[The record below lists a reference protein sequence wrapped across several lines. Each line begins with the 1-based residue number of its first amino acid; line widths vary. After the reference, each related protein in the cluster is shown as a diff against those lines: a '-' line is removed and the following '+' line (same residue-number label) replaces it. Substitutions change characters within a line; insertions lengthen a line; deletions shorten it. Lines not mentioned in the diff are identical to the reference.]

1 MQKGFKYRIY
11 PTPDQE
17 VQLRKT
23 VGCCRFLYN
32 YFLEARSK
40 AWTESKESMGYN
52 ACAKRLTSL
61 KKEEGKEWLQEVSSV
76 CLQQSL
82 QNLDRAYSNFFKKTG
97 KYPTFRKKGNGG
109 CARYMGNGFQLKDGA
124 LWLAKQ
130 DRPMKVAWSR
140 SLPSKPSQVSVSLT
154 SSGEWYASFLCEVP
168 DAKLPATTA
177 KVGIDLGVSTFATL
191 SSGEKV
197 KVPNARKK
205 LEKRLKKAQREVS
218 RRKKGSKNREKSKR
232 RVARLHQHISNVRKD
247 FLHKLTTRL
256 TNENQV
262 VVVEDLAVKNMQKN
276 HKLARSISDQ
286 GWSEFRSML
295 EYKCKEKGRELVVVD
310 RFFPSSK
317 TCSACGK
324 VVEKLP
330 LTVRSWTCACGACH
344 DRDHNAAKNILAA
357 GHAVSACGET
367 VRPKRSKN
375 AKAGLAEAG
384 TSAKSGIPRP
394 LGRGGC
400 QLP

>member
-1 MQKGFKYRIY
+1 MLKGYKYRIY
-11 PTPDQE
+11 PDAEQE

-61 KKEEGKEWLQEVSSV
+61 KKEEGKEWLQEVSNV

-82 QNLDRAYSNFFKKTG
+82 QDLDRAYSNFFKKTG
-97 KYPTFRKKGNGG
+97 KYPSFKKKHGQNS
-109 CARYMGNGFQLKDGA
+109 ARYMGNGFRLKDGA

-130 DRPMKVAWSR
+130 ERPMKVAWSR
-140 SLPSKPSQVSVSLT
+140 KLPSRPSQVSVSLT
-154 SSGEWYASFLCEVP
+154 PSGEGYASFLCEVP
-168 DAKLPATTA
+168 DAKLPELTT

-191 SSGEKV
+191 STGEKV
-197 KVPNARKK
+197 KAPQARKR
-205 LEKRLKKAQREVS
+205 LEKRMKKAQREVS
-218 RRKKGSKNREKSKR
+218 RRVKGSKNREKSKL

-247 FLHKLTTRL
+247 FLHKLSTRL

-262 VVVEDLAVKNMQKN
+262 VVVEDIAVKNLQRN
-276 HKLARSISDQ
+276 HRLARSISDQ
-286 GWSEFRSML
+286 GWSEFRNML
-295 EYKCKEKGRELVVVD
+295 GYKCKEKGRELVVID

-317 TCSACGK
+317 TCSSCGK

-330 LTVRSWTCACGACH
+330 LTVRSWTCACGASH
-344 DRDHNAAKNILAA
+344 DRDHNAAKNILAV
-357 GHAVSACGET
+357 GQTVSAC
-367 VRPKRSKN
+367 
-375 AKAGLAEAG
+375 
-384 TSAKSGIPRP
+384 
-394 LGRGGC
+394 
-400 QLP
+400 